1 MGRKAAA
8 PFVSLALWTPST
20 PTLAP
25 LLVIAMPA
33 RDRVVLPATA
43 HLPAQTSQQQQ
54 QQYHPNPP
62 PTSASAAPHGHT
74 HATHAQQPQ
83 SNAQADALSVILVT
97 GSYDGTIRY
106 WEAWSGICSRTIQ
119 TQDHQPNRLA
129 ISPDKRF
136 LAAAGVGT
144 VKLYD
149 VAQSAA
155 ASSTNVAPLVTLTGH
170 TANVTSLAWQNEAK
184 WLVSGSEDGTVKIWD
199 IRTSSPQRNYAH
211 LASVN
216 DLALHS
222 NQGELISCDQN
233 GAIKVWDLG
242 GDRCSHELVSTRGVF
257 ASLHQKENS
266 SSNLEN

>member
-1 MGRKAAA
+1 
-8 PFVSLALWTPST
+8 
-20 PTLAP
+20 
-25 LLVIAMPA
+25 MPA
-33 RDRVVLPATA
+33 RDQRVVLPATA
-43 HLPAQTSQQQQ
+43 HLPPQASRVG
-54 QQYHPNPP
+54 HSAAAPPP
-62 PTSASAAPHGHT
+62 PTAST
-74 HATHAQQPQ
+74 QAQQQ
-83 SNAQADALSVILVT
+83 AAADALSVILVT

-136 LAAAGVGT
+136 LAAAGVNT

-155 ASSTNVAPLVTLTGH
+155 ASSTNVAPLVTLQGH

-199 IRTSSPQRNYAH
+199 VRTSSPQRNYAH

-222 NQGELISCDQN
+222 NQGELVSCDQN

-242 GDRCSHELVSTRGVF
+242 GDRCSHELVSP
-257 ASLHQKENS
+257 ASLSREKNPRPLTRPPAPRHSCRRKTSRCGASRSLQTDPPS
-266 SSNLEN
+266 SAETTRCLPHCPYS